1 MGRKTALAMAFTLTV
16 ASFAQAADPL
26 ASGPKI
32 GSEPGMYPVV
42 LSTGPDR
49 GKPTCLFCAAGNRPI
64 VAVFARTPDEGLAR
78 LAARLD
84 KALAQHKAAQL
95 RSWIAFV
102 SKEPDS
108 LDPQLVR
115 WSQQHNL
122 RSLPVGVYADPTEGG
137 PENYRLARE
146 AEVTV
151 VMLARQQVTA
161 TFAFGPSE
169 LTDAAVER
177 VLQAVPELVGKTP

>member
-1 MGRKTALAMAFTLTV
+1 MGRSMTFAVLLTLATASITRA
-16 ASFAQAADPL
+16 ASPL
-26 ASGPKI
+26 MSGPKV

-49 GKPTCLFCAAGNRPI
+49 GKPTCLFCAAGARPI

-84 KALAQHKAAQL
+84 KALAAHKAAQL

-102 SKEPDS
+102 SKDPDA
-108 LDPQLVR
+108 LDSQLVR
-115 WSQQHNL
+115 WSQQHHL
-122 RSLPVGVYADPTEGG
+122 RALPVGIYVDPTEGG

-146 AEVTV
+146 ANVTV
-151 VMLARQQVTA
+151 VMSSRQKVTA
-161 TFAFGPSE
+161 VFAFVQGE
-169 LTDAAVER
+169 LTDAAVEQ
-177 VLQAVPELVGKTP
+177 VLNRVPELIK